1 MKSKTKIVLF
11 LGMAFLLFAAV
22 SCHAEEI
29 VMLPTKIAEK
39 YRDAASNFSGVLIGH
54 ATSMYWI
61 LATISLVWTGGQMLL
76 RRAEL
81 AEFAGEFLR
90 FSIFAGLYL
99 WLLQNMSGGLNFI
112 NGLYRSFVQ
121 LAGEAESS
129 LASGMEQSFASY
141 GVNIYN
147 TFIKMYPSLGIAE
160 SICIF
165 FISIACFVIM
175 ILISINIALQSA
187 TIWLYGYIGL
197 IFLGFGGCRWTSDI
211 ALTYFKTVI
220 AQCMALF
227 TMLVVAAIGKYFML
241 ETTFSVV
248 GGGDGLTTS
257 SSFETFGTFGA
268 TLVASIALL
277 LFITRLP
284 PMIAGCVM
292 QGGTAHVDPLSSGR
306 ITSAVSTGV
315 ALGMATVSAGS
326 NFLSGKPDT
335 NPSFSYSA
343 SAPSSGFTSPGG
355 TNSQQDNDL
364 KKPDPAEV
372 SKPRA

>member
-1 MKSKTKIVLF
+1 
-11 LGMAFLLFAAV
+11 
-22 SCHAEEI
+22 
-29 VMLPTKIAEK
+29 
-39 YRDAASNFSGVLIGH
+39 
-54 ATSMYWI
+54 
-61 LATISLVWTGGQMLL
+61 
-76 RRAEL
+76 
-81 AEFAGEFLR
+81 
-90 FSIFAGLYL
+90 
-99 WLLQNMSGGLNFI
+99 
-112 NGLYRSFVQ
+112 
-121 LAGEAESS
+121 
-129 LASGMEQSFASY
+129 
-141 GVNIYN
+141 
-147 TFIKMYPSLGIAE
+147 
-160 SICIF
+160 
-165 FISIACFVIM
+165 
-175 ILISINIALQSA
+175 
-187 TIWLYGYIGL
+187 
-197 IFLGFGGCRWTSDI
+197 
-211 ALTYFKTVI
+211 
-220 AQCMALF
+220 MALF

-335 NPSFSYSA
+335 NPSFSYS
-343 SAPSSGFTSPGG
+343 SPAPSSGFTSPAGAGG
-355 TNSQQDNDL
+355 QQDNDL

-372 SKPRA
+372 SKSRA